1 MLDFHML
8 IEMEGVSEIQSRF
21 KNILKIYLQ
30 KEFLKFTWGNPF
42 QSSGKVD
49 QNKVKITILQHNS
62 AYYKLM

>member
-8 IEMEGVSEIQSRF
+8 IEMEGVSGIHSRF

-30 KEFLKFTWGNPF
+30 KELLKFTWGNPF

-49 QNKVKITILQHNS
+49 QNKGKFTIV
-62 AYYKLM
+62 

>member
-8 IEMEGVSEIQSRF
+8 IEIEGVSGIQSQF

-49 QNKVKITILQHNS
+49 QNKGKITIL
-62 AYYKLM
+62 